1 MVVDVNELSGM
12 LRTDDWSP
20 ISSVTQP
27 FGDGRVGFST
37 GENVGERVGFLVVAG
52 ANMGERV
59 GFLVGERVGFLVG
72 ERVGFLVGAGA
83 SMGERVGFLVGEK
96 V

>member
-37 GENVGERVGFLVVAG
+37 GAYVGEREGFDG
-52 ANMGERV
+52 RV
-59 GFLVGERVGFLVG
+59 GFSTGANVG

-83 SMGERVGFLVGEK
+83 SMGERVGFLVGEN